1 MNDLPVIL
9 VVEDDKDLNELIQRT
24 LQREG
29 FKTKCAFNGT
39 DAISI
44 INEDPDILLLLDYI
58 LPDMKGDN
66 IIEIFDGQGITIPFI
81 TITGHGDETTAVEMM
96 KMGARDYLVK
106 GPGLVDILPHV
117 VKRTA
122 KELAKEKE
130 LSESEEKLREKE
142 EKYRTLFEAS
152 GDAIFLM
159 QVVQG
164 EVPVYVDCNPAT
176 LAMFRCERK
185 EIIAK
190 GPQDF
195 SPPIQPDGSLS
206 IERIIEMLNAAKNG
220 NPQSFEWTHCRL
232 DGTTFIAD
240 VNINLFN
247 TKNKN
252 YMQAIVR
259 DITERKQMEDKLRR
273 WSIHDE
279 LTGIYNR
286 RGFFALVDHLL
297 KMVKRENKKVLLLYA
312 DMDNLKEI
320 NDTFGHQ
327 EGDNALI
334 ETANILKNTYRE
346 SDIIARIGGDEF
358 VVYPAGCS
366 EESIEAVA
374 GRLQEKLDIYNSD
387 KDNGY
392 NLSIS
397 VGISCYDPKSPCTID
412 ELLAKADKLMYEQK
426 KLKQTV

>member
-1 MNDLPVIL
+1 MNNLPVIL
-9 VVEDDKDLNELIQRT
+9 IVEDDKDLNYLIQIT

-29 FKTKCAFNGT
+29 FITKCAFNGT
-39 DAISI
+39 DAISMI
-44 INEDPDILLLLDYI
+44 TDDPDILLLLDYI
-58 LPDMKGDN
+58 LPDMRGDN
-66 IIEIFDGQGITIPFI
+66 IIEKLTGQGLAIPFI
-81 TITGHGDETTAVEMM
+81 TITGHGDEKTAVEMM

-106 GPGLVDILPHV
+106 GSGLVDILPHV

-152 GDAIFLM
+152 GDAIFLL
-159 QVVQG
+159 QISEEDG
-164 EVPVYVDCNPAT
+164 PVFVDCNPTT
-176 LAMFRCERK
+176 LAMFRCSRK
-185 EIIAK
+185 EIIGK

-195 SPPIQPDGSLS
+195 SPPIQPDGRLS
-206 IERIIEMLNAAKNG
+206 GERILEMLDAVKVG
-220 NPQSFEWTHCRL
+220 NPQSFEWTNCRL
-232 DGTTFIAD
+232 DGTSFIAE
-240 VNINLFN
+240 VTLNAFN

-259 DITERKQMEDKLRR
+259 DITERKQMEDKLRK
-273 WSIHDE
+273 WSINDE

-286 RGFFALVDHLL
+286 RGFFALVEHQL
-297 KMVKRENKKVLLLYA
+297 KMVKRENKKVRLLYA

-334 ETANILKNTYRE
+334 ESANILKKTYRE

-358 VVYPAGCS
+358 VVYLTGCS
-366 EESIEAVA
+366 EDSIEAVA
-374 GRLQEKLDIYNSD
+374 GRLQEKLDIHNSE
-387 KDNGY
+387 KESGCK
-392 NLSIS
+392 LSIS
-397 VGISCYDPKSPCTID
+397 VGISCYDPEFPCTID
-412 ELLAKADKLMYEQK
+412 ELLAKADKLMYKQK